1 MSSPDTTQQD
11 APDFAELATALTH
24 SKKHDWNIARR
35 FRGFMPV
42 VVDVETGGLNP
53 QTDALLELAAVLLDV
68 DANGK
73 IIPVDRIQVHV
84 HPFEGANLNPVSMKI
99 NGIDIDHPF
108 RGALDEADALKHFF
122 QPIRQRVKLNGARR
136 AVLVGHN
143 AAFDLAVINA
153 ACERTGNKK
162 NPFHPFSTFDTV
174 TLSALAVGETVLAKA
189 LEAIGLEWDSAQAHG
204 ALYDAEQ
211 TAELF
216 CRIVN
221 NFSTDK
227 GRAAMRVHNRTT
239 PESAEQERE

>member
-1 MSSPDTTQQD
+1 MSGPNPVQQD
-11 APDFAELATALTH
+11 TPDFTEIATALTT
-24 SKKHDWNIARR
+24 SKKNDWNIARR

-73 IIPVDRIQVHV
+73 IIPVDRIQIHV
-84 HPFEGANLNPVSMKI
+84 QPFAGANLNPTSMKI

-108 RGALDEADALKHFF
+108 RGAVDETEALKEFF

-189 LEAIGLEWDSAQAHG
+189 LEAIGLEWDSQQAHG

-221 NFSTDK
+221 NFSTSS
-227 GRAAMRVHNRTT
+227 GRAAMRVHNKPTT
-239 PESAEQERE
+239 ENAD

>member
-1 MSSPDTTQQD
+1 MSRPETTEQD
-11 APDFAELATALTH
+11 APNFTELATALTQ

-68 DANGK
+68 DASGK
-73 IIPVDRIQVHV
+73 IIPVDRIQIHV
-84 HPFEGANLNPVSMKI
+84 QPFAGANLNPVSMKI

-108 RGALDEADALKHFF
+108 RGALDEAEALKQFF

-189 LEAIGLEWDSAQAHG
+189 LEAIGLEWDSARAHG

-221 NFSTDK
+221 NFSTES
-227 GRAAMRVHNRTT
+227 GRAVMRA
-239 PESAEQERE
+239 SAASDSGNL